1 MWHSNVFCKKDT
13 SHGNREMREKRRKKM
28 KTDVVKITESL
39 IRTIIVIALSVT
51 MVLAVTACV
60 PGEESPSEEVGV
72 LEQEE
77 AVMVA
82 EETAEAAPFSLTI
95 DKDVYM
101 PGETITVV
109 YTASDEASEGAFIGI
124 VAMVEDAV
132 VTDAPVYLT
141 TQELAGVV
149 NGSIELAAPAD
160 PGFYELH
167 LVDGDY
173 VISIVPFSVAEAM

>member
-1 MWHSNVFCKKDT
+1 
-13 SHGNREMREKRRKKM
+13 M

-39 IRTIIVIALSVT
+39 IRTIMVIALSVV
-51 MVLAVTACV
+51 MVLAVTACG
-60 PGEESPSEEVGV
+60 PGEEQSPSEEVGV

-77 AVMVA
+77 TVMVA
-82 EETAEAAPFSLTI
+82 EETAEAAPFALTI
-95 DKDVYM
+95 DKDAYM

-109 YTASDEASEGAFIGI
+109 YTASEDTSENAFVGI
-124 VAMVEDAV
+124 TAVTDGV

-141 TQELAGVV
+141 TQKLAGVV